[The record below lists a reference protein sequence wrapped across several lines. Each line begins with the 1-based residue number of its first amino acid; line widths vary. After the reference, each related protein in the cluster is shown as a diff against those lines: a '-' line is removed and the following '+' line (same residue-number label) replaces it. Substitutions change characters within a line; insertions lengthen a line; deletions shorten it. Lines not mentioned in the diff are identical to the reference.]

1 MSTRRQL
8 TLVQLNDSH
17 AYFEPHQ
24 ELFWTANGPVYR
36 QAGGYARIAALLRQ
50 IRQERPGGVLFLD
63 NGDALHGTYAAVKT
77 EGRALVPILNEL
89 APAAMTAHWDFAY
102 GPQVLRERAAELK
115 FPILAGNVY
124 DKVTGERPFPGT
136 LVTEAGGVRIGVI
149 GLASNIVD
157 KSMPASFS
165 TGLRFTLGRDELP
178 GFIEELRDRDRVEIV
193 VLLSHLGFPLDMR
206 LLEEVPGVDVCL
218 SGHTHNRLVAP
229 VRAGQTLVI
238 QSGCHGSF
246 LGRLDLELEGGRI
259 TEFRH
264 RLITVDDRV
273 PLDGPVAELVRSALA
288 PYQPELSTV
297 VGETATALNRA
308 TTLEATSDNLLLQ
321 ALLEHTGAE
330 VAFSNGWR
338 YGAPAIPGP
347 VTVNDL
353 YNLAPMNPPVSTVNL
368 TGDEILRMI
377 EENLARTFAPNPY
390 EQMGGYVKRAL
401 GLAAH
406 VKIENPA
413 GTRVQRLFIGDG
425 EMAPA
430 REYHVAFITE
440 EGVPRQYGRN
450 RQAHQTTIVGALRSY
465 LERHDPARAE
475 LRGTF
480 TLS

>member
-63 NGDALHGTYAAVKT
+63 NGDVLHGTYAAVQT

-136 LVTEAGGVRIGVI
+136 LVTEAGGARIGVI

-157 KSMPASFS
+157 KSMPPSFS

-229 VRAGQTLVI
+229 VRAGETLVI

-246 LGRLDLELEGGRI
+246 LGRLDLELDGGRI

-264 RLITVDDRV
+264 RLITVDDQV

-288 PYQPELSTV
+288 PYHTELSTV

-338 YGAPAIPGP
+338 YGAPVIPGP

-377 EENLARTFAPNPY
+377 EENLARVFAPNPY
-390 EQMGGYVKRAL
+390 EQVGGYVKRAL

-440 EGVPRQYGRN
+440 QGVPRQYGRN
-450 RQAHQTTIVGALRSY
+450 RQTHQTAIVDALRSY
-465 LERHDPARAE
+465 LERHKPARAE
-475 LRGTF
+475 LRGTV

>member
-36 QAGGYARIAALLRQ
+36 QAGGYARIATLLRQ
-50 IRQERPGGVLFLD
+50 IRQERQGGVLFLD
-63 NGDALHGTYAAVKT
+63 NGDALHGTYGAVQT
-77 EGRALVPILNEL
+77 EGRALVQILNEL

-102 GPQVLRERAAELK
+102 GPAALRRRAAELQ
-115 FPILAGNVY
+115 FPIVAGNVY

-136 LVTEAGGVRIGVI
+136 LVTEAGGVRIGII

-157 KSMPASFS
+157 TTMPPSFS

-178 GFIEELRDRDRVEIV
+178 TFIEELRERDRVELVI
-193 VLLSHLGFPLDMR
+193 LLSHLGFPLDMR
-206 LLEEVPGVDVCL
+206 LLQEVPGVDVCL
-218 SGHTHNRLVAP
+218 SGHTHNRLTAP

-246 LGRLDLELEGGRI
+246 LGRLDLDLEGGRI
-259 TEFRH
+259 VEYRH
-264 RLITVDDRV
+264 QLITVDDQVV
-273 PLDGPVAELVRSALA
+273 PDGSVADLVHATLA
-288 PYQPELSTV
+288 PYHADLSTV
-297 VGETATALNRA
+297 VGSTATALNRA
-308 TTLEATSDNLLLQ
+308 TMLEATSDNLLLQ

-338 YGAPAIPGP
+338 YGAPVIPGP
-347 VTVNDL
+347 LTLNDL
-353 YNLAPMNPPVSTVNL
+353 YNLAPMDPPVSTVTM
-368 TGDEILRMI
+368 TGEEILQMI

-390 EQMGGYVKRAL
+390 ELRGGYVKRAL
-401 GLAAH
+401 GMAAH
-406 VKIENPA
+406 VKLENPT
-413 GTRVQRLFIGDG
+413 GTRVQRLFIGNG
-425 EMAPA
+425 EVAAA
-430 REYHVAFITE
+430 RDYHVAFITE
-440 EGVPRQYGRN
+440 QGVPRQYGRN
-450 RQAHQTTIVGALRSY
+450 RQAHPTTVVDALRSY
-465 LERHDPARAE
+465 LGRHDPARAD